1 MEKGGMTNKRWRE
14 YFIRSKLVY
23 DISTQIEYQ
32 PRTSKEVTADVNQ
45 TKLLNLVG
53 TGVAV
58 ALGNI
63 EKMSF
68 ELNTIGM

>member
-1 MEKGGMTNKRWRE
+1 M
-14 YFIRSKLVY
+14 VY